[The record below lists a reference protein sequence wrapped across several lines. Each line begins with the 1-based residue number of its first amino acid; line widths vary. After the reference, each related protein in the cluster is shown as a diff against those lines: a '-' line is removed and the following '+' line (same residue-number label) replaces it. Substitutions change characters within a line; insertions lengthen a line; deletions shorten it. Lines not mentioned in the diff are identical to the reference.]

1 MIYIYEGDNKTLLQ
15 TINPFLVAGLLF
27 FMSLVAG
34 ALSEKIKVPALILFL
49 GIGMLAG
56 VDGPGGLNFSD
67 AEAANS
73 VGTFALAFILFSG
86 GFQTKWSDIKPIIT
100 QGIVLSTMG
109 VFLTAV
115 AMAVPLAML
124 PQFDYK
130 DAFLLG
136 AIISSTDAAAVFSIL
151 RTQKVGVK
159 GDLKPLLEFESG
171 SNDPMA
177 VFLTITA
184 ITWLKTPD
192 VPVTELAIKFV
203 IQMAAG
209 GAMGLLMG
217 RFACYMIQRLK
228 VSNEALYPVWGIS
241 IVMATFGLTETVY
254 GNGYLAVYVCGIVM
268 GGGDFL
274 YKYSLQRFH
283 EGFAWLMQIVM
294 FLVLGLLVT
303 PHEILTFHVIN
314 IGLLVSACLMFA
326 ARPIAVFICTIF
338 SRFNFREKLFVSW
351 TGLRGAV
358 PIILA
363 TYPLTEGHPQAKYM
377 FNVIF
382 FVVLTSVMIQG
393 KTLAQAAKLLKLDAI
408 VREAKTWTLA
418 FDITPGSGTEETREV
433 YLLPDAAIIGH
444 RVSELG
450 FPEGVTILLINRGN
464 KFLIPKGGTVLERDD
479 TLLLFGER
487 AKLSEIEKFLA
498 RRIEPD
504 GK

>member
-1 MIYIYEGDNKTLLQ
+1 MLQ
-15 TINPFLVAGLLF
+15 TVNPFLVAGLLF

-34 ALSEKIKVPALILFL
+34 TLSEKIKVPALILFL
-49 GIGMLAG
+49 AIGMLAG

-67 AEAANS
+67 ANAANS

-86 GFQTKWSDIKPIIT
+86 GFQTRWLDIKPIVT
-100 QGIVLSTMG
+100 QGVVLSTLG

-159 GDLKPLLEFESG
+159 GALKPLLEFESG

-177 VFLTITA
+177 VFLTLTA

-192 VPVTELAIKFV
+192 VPVTELAVKFV
-203 IQMAAG
+203 VQMAAG

-217 RFACYMIQRLK
+217 RFACWAIQRLK
-228 VSNEALYPVWGIS
+228 VANEALYPVWGIS
-241 IVMATFGLTETVY
+241 IVMTTFGLTESVY
-254 GNGYLAVYVCGIVM
+254 GNGYLAVYICGIVM

-283 EGFAWLMQIVM
+283 EGFAWLMQIIM

-303 PHEILTFHVIN
+303 PFEVFTAPVMS
-314 IGLLVSACLMFA
+314 IGLVTSFCLMFV
-326 ARPIAVFICTIF
+326 ARPVAVFVCTVF

-377 FNVIF
+377 FNLIF
-382 FVVLTSVMIQG
+382 FVVLTSVMLQG
-393 KTLAQAAKLLKLDAI
+393 KTLANVAKWLGLDAA
-408 VREAKTWTLA
+408 VREAKTYPLA
-418 FDITPGSGTEETREV
+418 FDITPGAGTEETREV
-433 YLLPDAAIIGH
+433 DLLPDAAVIGH
-444 RVSELG
+444 TVSELK
-450 FPEGVTILLINRGN
+450 FPEGVTILLINRGT

-487 AKLSEIEKFLA
+487 AKLSDVEKNLA
-498 RRIEPD
+498 RRVETEE
-504 GK
+504 

>member
-1 MIYIYEGDNKTLLQ
+1 MLQ
-15 TINPFLVAGLLF
+15 VIDPFLVTGLLF

-49 GIGMLAG
+49 AIGMLAG

-67 AEAANS
+67 ANAAND

-86 GFQTKWSDIKPIIT
+86 GFQTQWSDIKPIVT
-100 QGIVLSTMG
+100 QGIVLSTLG

-124 PQFDYK
+124 PYFTYK

-159 GDLKPLLEFESG
+159 GALKPLLEFESG

-177 VFLTITA
+177 VFLTLTA

-192 VPVTELAIKFV
+192 VPVNELAVKFV
-203 IQMAAG
+203 VQMAAG
-209 GAMGLLMG
+209 GAVGYLMG
-217 RFACYMIQRLK
+217 RFACWAIQRLR
-228 VSNEALYPVWGIS
+228 VTNEALYPVWGIA
-241 IVMATFGLTETVY
+241 IVMATFGLTESVY

-268 GGGDFL
+268 GGGNFL

-303 PHEILTFHVIN
+303 PHEIFDFEVIS
-314 IGLLVSACLMFA
+314 IGLLVSFCLMFI
-326 ARPIAVFICTIF
+326 ARPIAIFAGTIF
-338 SRFNFREKLFVSW
+338 SRFNWREKLFVSW

-363 TYPLTEGHPQAKYM
+363 TYPLTEGHPQAAYM
-377 FNVIF
+377 FNLIF

-393 KTLAQAAKLLKLDAI
+393 KTLALAAKILRLDAA
-408 VREAKTWTLA
+408 VREAKAWTLN
-418 FDITPGSGTEETREV
+418 FDITPGSGADITSEV
-433 YLLPDAAIIGH
+433 DLLPDAEVIG
-444 RVSELG
+444 RQVKDLR
-450 FPEGVTILLINRGN
+450 FPDDVTILLINRGD
-464 KFLIPKGGTVLERDD
+464 KYLIPKGWTVLEQND
-479 TLLLFGER
+479 TLLLFGDR
-487 AKLSEIEKFLA
+487 AKLSGVEAQLA
-498 RRIEPD
+498 RKAEREE
-504 GK
+504 

>member
-1 MIYIYEGDNKTLLQ
+1 MLHA
-15 TINPFLVAGLLF
+15 INPFLVTGFLF
-27 FMSLVAG
+27 FLSLVAG

-56 VDGPGGLNFSD
+56 VDGPGGLDFSD
-67 AEAANS
+67 ANAANS

-86 GFQTKWSDIKPIIT
+86 GFQTQWSDIKPIVV
-100 QGIVLSTMG
+100 QGIVLSTLG

-124 PQFDYK
+124 PMFDYK

-159 GDLKPLLEFESG
+159 GALKPLLEFESG

-184 ITWLKTPD
+184 ITWFKTPD
-192 VPVTELAIKFV
+192 VPLTELAMKFV
-203 IQMAAG
+203 VQMAAG
-209 GAMGLLMG
+209 GAMGFIMG
-217 RFACYMIQRLK
+217 KFACWAIQRLR
-228 VSNEALYPVWGIS
+228 VTNEALYPVWGIS
-241 IVMATFGLTETVY
+241 IVMATFGMTETVY

-283 EGFAWLMQIVM
+283 EGFAWLMQIIM

-303 PHEILTFHVIN
+303 PHELVDIEIIGF
-314 IGLLVSACLMFA
+314 GLLVSCCLMFI
-326 ARPIAVFICTIF
+326 ARPIAVFIGSMF
-338 SRFNFREKLFVSW
+338 SRFNWREKLFVSW

-363 TYPLTEGHPQAKYM
+363 TYPLTEGHPDAKYM
-377 FNVIF
+377 FNLIF

-393 KTLAQAAKLLKLDAI
+393 KTLAGAAKLLKLDAA
-408 VREAKTWTLA
+408 VREAKNWSLN
-418 FDITPGSGTEETREV
+418 FDITPDSGDDVTREV
-433 YLLPDAAIIGH
+433 DLLPDAAVIGMS
-444 RVSELG
+444 VKDLK
-450 FPEGVTILLINRGN
+450 FPDGVTILLINRGS
-464 KFLIPKGGTVLERDD
+464 KYLIPKGWTVLEEDD
-479 TLLLFGER
+479 TLLLFGDR
-487 AKLSEIEKFLA
+487 AKLTDVAAKLAVRAEI
-498 RRIEPD
+498 D
-504 GK
+504 S

>member
-1 MIYIYEGDNKTLLQ
+1 MLRTVD
-15 TINPFLVAGLLF
+15 PFLVAGLLF

-34 ALSEKIKVPALILFL
+34 TLSEKIKVPALILFL

-56 VDGPGGLNFSD
+56 VDGPGGLYFSD
-67 AEAANS
+67 ADAANS

-86 GFQTKWSDIKPIIT
+86 GYQTQWSDIKPIVT
-100 QGIVLSTMG
+100 QGVVLSTLG

-115 AMAVPLAML
+115 LMAVPLAML
-124 PQFDYK
+124 PMFTYK

-136 AIISSTDAAAVFSIL
+136 SIISSTDAAAVFSIL

-159 GDLKPLLEFESG
+159 GKLKPLLEFESG

-184 ITWLKTPD
+184 INWLKSPN
-192 VPVTELAIKFV
+192 VPLFDMAIKFV

-209 GAMGLLMG
+209 GAMGFIMG
-217 RFACYMIQRLK
+217 KLSCYAIQKLE
-228 VSNEALYPVWGIS
+228 VSNEALYPVWGIC
-241 IVMATFGLTETVY
+241 IVLTTFGITETVY
-254 GNGYLAVYVCGIVM
+254 GNGYLAVYICGIVM

-283 EGFAWLMQIVM
+283 EGFAWLMQITM

-303 PHEILTFHVIN
+303 PTELINMSVIKTGMF
-314 IGLLVSACLMFA
+314 ISFCLMFL
-326 ARPIAVFICTIF
+326 ARPIATFICTIF

-363 TYPLTEGHPQAKYM
+363 TYPLTEGHPQASYM

-382 FVVLTSVMIQG
+382 FVVLTSVIIQG
-393 KTLAQAAKLLKLDAI
+393 NTLADIAKLLKLDAI
-408 VREAKTWTLA
+408 VREARTWTLN
-418 FDITPGSGTEETREV
+418 FDRTPTSGNDETRE
-433 YLLPDAAIIGH
+433 LDLTPDSFAVGLA
-444 RVSELG
+444 VKDLK
-450 FPEGVTILLINRGN
+450 FPEGVTILLINRG
-464 KFLIPKGGTVLERDD
+464 KKYMIPKGGTILEEGD

-487 AKLSEIEKFLA
+487 SKLPDVMNNLTKQRESEN
-498 RRIEPD
+498 
-504 GK
+504 

>member
-1 MIYIYEGDNKTLLQ
+1 MLQ
-15 TINPFLVAGLLF
+15 TVNPFLVTGLLF

-34 ALSEKIKVPALILFL
+34 SLSEKIKVPALILFL

-67 AEAANS
+67 AVAANN

-86 GFQTKWSDIKPIIT
+86 GFQTKWSDIKPIVT
-100 QGIVLSTMG
+100 QGVVLSTLG
-109 VFLTAV
+109 VFFTAV
-115 AMAVPLAML
+115 VMAIPIAML
-124 PQFDYK
+124 PQFNYK

-151 RTQKVGVK
+151 RTQKVGLQ
-159 GDLKPLLEFESG
+159 GALKPLLEFESG

-184 ITWLKTPD
+184 ITWLSTPD
-192 VPVTELAIKFV
+192 VPVTELAVKFV

-209 GAMGLLMG
+209 GAMGYLMG
-217 RFACYMIQRLK
+217 RFSCWAIQRLR
-228 VSNEALYPVWGIS
+228 VANEALYPVWGIS

-254 GNGYLAVYVCGIVM
+254 GNGYLAVYICGIVM

-283 EGFAWLMQIVM
+283 EGFAWLMQIIM

-303 PHEILTFHVIN
+303 PSEVIDVSVMS
-314 IGLLVSACLMFA
+314 IGMLISCCLMFV
-326 ARPIAVFICTIF
+326 ARPVAVFICTVF
-338 SRFNFREKLFVSW
+338 SRFNWREKVFVSW

-382 FVVLTSVMIQG
+382 FVVLTSVMLQG
-393 KTLAQAAKLLKLDAI
+393 KTLAELAKLLKIDAA
-408 VREAKTWTLA
+408 VREARTWTLN
-418 FDITPGSGTEETREV
+418 FDITPASGTDETREV
-433 YLLPDAAIIGH
+433 DLIPDAEVIGH
-444 RVSELG
+444 EVKDLK
-450 FPEGVTILLINRGN
+450 FPDGVTILLINRGE
-464 KFLIPKGGTVLERDD
+464 KYMIPKGRTVLESDD
-479 TLLLFGER
+479 TLLLFGDRAQLPIVER
-487 AKLSEIEKFLA
+487 RLLRRAEK
-498 RRIEPD
+498 D
-504 GK
+504 S

>member
-1 MIYIYEGDNKTLLQ
+1 MLRTVD
-15 TINPFLVAGLLF
+15 PFLVAGLLF

-34 ALSEKIKVPALILFL
+34 TLSEKIKVPALILFL

-56 VDGPGGLNFSD
+56 VDGPGGLYFSD
-67 AEAANS
+67 ADAANN

-86 GFQTKWSDIKPIIT
+86 GFQTQWSDIKPIVT
-100 QGIVLSTMG
+100 QGVVLSTLG

-115 AMAVPLAML
+115 LMAIPLAML
-124 PQFDYK
+124 PQFTYK

-136 AIISSTDAAAVFSIL
+136 SIISSTDAAAVFSIL

-159 GDLKPLLEFESG
+159 GKLKPLLEFESG

-184 ITWLKTPD
+184 INWLNSPN
-192 VPVTELAIKFV
+192 VPLFDMAIKFV
-203 IQMAAG
+203 VQMAAG
-209 GAMGLLMG
+209 GAMGFIMG
-217 RFACYMIQRLK
+217 KLACYAIQKLE
-228 VSNEALYPVWGIS
+228 VANEALYPVWGIC
-241 IVMATFGLTETVY
+241 IVLTTFGLTETVY
-254 GNGYLAVYVCGIVM
+254 GNGYLAVYICGIVM

-283 EGFAWLMQIVM
+283 EGFAWLMQITM

-303 PHEILTFHVIN
+303 PTELMNVSVIKMGML
-314 IGLLVSACLMFA
+314 ISCCLMFL
-326 ARPIAVFICTIF
+326 ARPIATLICTIF

-363 TYPLTEGHPQAKYM
+363 TYPLTEGHPQARYM

-382 FVVLTSVMIQG
+382 FVVLTSVIIQG
-393 KTLAQAAKLLKLDAI
+393 NTLADVAKLLKLDAV
-408 VREAKTWTLA
+408 VREARTWTLN
-418 FDITPGSGTEETREV
+418 FDKTPTSGNDETRE
-433 YLLPDAAIIGH
+433 LDLTPDSFAVGLA
-444 RVSELG
+444 VKDLK
-450 FPEGVTILLINRGN
+450 FPEGVTILLINRG
-464 KFLIPKGGTVLERDD
+464 KKYMIPKGGTILEEGD

-487 AKLSEIEKFLA
+487 SKLPDVMNNLTKQRESEN
-498 RRIEPD
+498 
-504 GK
+504 

>member
-1 MIYIYEGDNKTLLQ
+1 MLQ
-15 TINPFLVAGLLF
+15 TINPFLVTGLLF

-56 VDGPGGLNFSD
+56 VDGPGGLDFSD
-67 AEAANS
+67 ANAANQ

-86 GFQTKWSDIKPIIT
+86 GFQTKWSDIKPIVT
-100 QGIVLSTMG
+100 QGVVLSTLG

-115 AMAVPLAML
+115 VMAVPIAML
-124 PQFDYK
+124 PQFNYK

-151 RTQKVGVK
+151 RTQKVGLK
-159 GDLKPLLEFESG
+159 GALKPLLEFESG

-184 ITWLKTPD
+184 ITWLTSPD
-192 VPVTELAIKFV
+192 VPVDELAVKFV
-203 IQMAAG
+203 VQMAAG
-209 GAMGLLMG
+209 GLMGYVMG
-217 RFACYMIQRLK
+217 RFSCWAIQRLQ
-228 VSNEALYPVWGIS
+228 VANEALYPVWGIS
-241 IVMATFGLTETVY
+241 IVMATFGITETVY

-283 EGFAWLMQIVM
+283 EGFAWLMQIIM

-303 PHEILTFHVIN
+303 PSEVVDISVMS
-314 IGLLVSACLMFA
+314 IGFLISFCLMFI
-326 ARPIAVFICTIF
+326 ARPVAVFIGSMF
-338 SRFNFREKLFVSW
+338 SRFNWREKLFVSW

-382 FVVLTSVMIQG
+382 FVVLTSVMLQG
-393 KTLAQAAKLLKLDAI
+393 KTLAFAAKLLGLDAA
-408 VREAKTWTLA
+408 VREAKTWTLN
-418 FDITPGSGTEETREV
+418 FDITPGSGTDETMEV
-433 YLLPDAAIIGH
+433 DLPENAAAIGMAVKDL
-444 RVSELG
+444 R
-450 FPEGVTILLINRGN
+450 FPDGVTILLINRGD
-464 KFLIPKGGTVLERDD
+464 KYLIPKGGTILERDD
-479 TLLLFGER
+479 TLLLFGDR
-487 AKLSEIEKFLA
+487 AKLAGVEQKLCQPVEK
-498 RRIEPD
+498 E
-504 GK
+504 G